1 MKRLLFLLLMPFT
14 VDAQWTWHDD
24 FTAPFTFSSRHW
36 SGDTSSFAV
45 DTALQLN
52 APASTGVRTLRKPSS
67 IRHEAEW
74 ALSVQLHFNPSSSNY
89 TKVFVWADGPSPS
102 QAQNGAYLKI
112 GGSTSDQIVF
122 GLKTNGQEEDLIA
135 SAPGLLNKEPNQIR
149 LRLKVDAAQVY
160 QLEVDTSSWKGQ
172 QWMNLGSVQASNSAS
187 SQYFL
192 LQCVYTSTR
201 ADKFFFDDFEASG
214 QAYIDQTAPQ
224 LLSWKALPNRKIRL
238 EFNELLDSL
247 EVLDPAYFQLLPAI
261 AQTEVI
267 TYSTQQNTIILS
279 FPKELS
285 TDQDMFL
292 HIQGIPDLNGNPLDT
307 IIGPWKWY
315 NVPWNEVLIT
325 EILADPSPVVG
336 LPEAEG
342 LELCNRSQQ
351 AVQLWN
357 WQIKRGSL
365 TLQLDSILLL
375 PNECVWITDENQ
387 CNGSFPCAEVQ
398 WPSSFLPNES
408 GTLRLLDPTHR
419 LVDWVHYAATFFT
432 HPVKKQGGWTLERQ
446 PLPNL
451 TCPDQ
456 QIWLGSME
464 AEGGSPGTMNEV
476 QTTSERQEPPH
487 FQLLQHYWNH
497 SDSIELLFN
506 EWILSLEDVNL
517 KLNGSQVTV
526 LRNRQEERLLRAPFQ
541 NLQFPVNCQLTG
553 RLSSCSGD
561 QYLDTTFLIHQR
573 IPQSEQQWS
582 FTEILF
588 DTDQNQVEYVELQ
601 NQSEGPVDLRGL
613 RICKGDLDNL
623 DCSEPITIPYLLK
636 NNHLLVLSGS
646 ALLPHF
652 IPQSSYALVLGSF
665 PALNDEGNHLL
676 LLDSALNVMAT
687 TYYHPNQHSRLL
699 SDAKGYSLCRK
710 GLDDHWHSNSSYGGQ
725 AGKPCTHLH
734 HTEKQSSIQ
743 LSSECISPNNDR
755 HQDELEIIL
764 DLPGGIH
771 LSQIQILDGYG
782 NTVSI
787 LEEQLLSDG
796 LIQLVWNGYD
806 SQGQRLPIGTY
817 FLLIQ
822 SEDQSGNVKKNLKA
836 FSVCR

>member
-14 VDAQWTWHDD
+14 VDAQWTWHDN
-24 FTAPFTFSSRHW
+24 FSAPYSFSSHNW
-36 SGDTSSFAV
+36 SGDTSSFLV
-45 DTALQLN
+45 DTALQLS
-52 APASTGVRTLRKPSS
+52 APATTGVRTLRKPSS
-67 IRHEAEW
+67 IRDEAEW
-74 ALSVQLHFNPSSSNY
+74 LLSVQLHFNPSSSNY

-122 GLKTNGQEEDLIA
+122 GLKTNGQEEDLIS
-135 SAPGLLNKEPNQIR
+135 SAAGMLNKEHNQIR
-149 LRLKVDAAQVY
+149 LRLQVNAAQVY
-160 QLEVDTSSWKGQ
+160 QLEVDTASWKGQ
-172 QWMNLGSVQASNSAS
+172 QWINLGSAQASNSAS

-192 LQCVYTSTR
+192 LQCVHTSTR
-201 ADKFFFDDFEASG
+201 SDKFFFDDFEASG

-224 LLSWKALPNRKIRL
+224 LLSWKSLPDRKIRL

-247 EVLDPAYFQLLPAI
+247 EVLDPAYFQLTPAI

-267 TYSTQQNTIILS
+267 TYSTQQNTITLS
-279 FPKELS
+279 FPNNLS
-285 TDQDMFL
+285 TDQDLFL
-292 HIQGIPDLNGNPLDT
+292 HIQGIPDISGNALDT

-325 EILADPSPVVG
+325 EILADPSPAVR

-342 LELCNRSQQ
+342 LELCNKSQH

-357 WQIKRGSL
+357 WQIKRGSS

-419 LVDWVHYAATFFT
+419 LVDWVHYAASFFT

-456 QIWLGSME
+456 QIWLASME
-464 AEGGSPGTMNEV
+464 AAGGSPGADNV
-476 QTTSERQEPPH
+476 LQTISVVDEKPH

-506 EWILSLEDVNL
+506 ELIISLEDVHL
-517 KLNGSQVTV
+517 KLNGSEVPIV
-526 LRNRQEERLLRAPFQ
+526 RNREEEHLLSAPFQ
-541 NLQFPVNCQLTG
+541 NVHFPVNCQLTG
-553 RLSSCSGD
+553 RLTSCSGD
-561 QYLDTTFLIHQR
+561 QYLDTTFIIHQR
-573 IPQSEQQWS
+573 IPQSEQQWT

-601 NQSEGPVDLRGL
+601 NQSEGPADLRGL
-613 RICKGDLDNL
+613 RFCKGHPDNL
-623 DCSEPITIPYLLK
+623 DCSEPINIPFQLK
-636 NNHLLVLSGS
+636 NNDLLVLSGS
-646 ALLPHF
+646 ALPFHF
-652 IPQSSYALVLGSF
+652 NPQSTSALVLGSF
-665 PALNDEGNHLL
+665 PTLNDEGNHLL
-676 LLDSALNVMAT
+676 LLDSALNVMAS
-687 TYYHPNQHSRLL
+687 TYYHPEQHSRLL
-699 SDAKGYSLCRK
+699 SESKGYSLCRK

-725 AGKPCTHLH
+725 AGKPCTHLP
-734 HTEKQSSIQ
+734 HTEKQSNIR
-743 LSSECISPNNDR
+743 LSSECISPNNDG
-755 HQDELEIIL
+755 HQDELEIVL
-764 DLPGGIH
+764 ELPGGIH
-771 LSQIQILDGYG
+771 LSQIQILDGHG
-782 NTVSI
+782 NTLCI

-796 LIQLVWNGYD
+796 LIQLEWNGND
-806 SQGQRLPIGTY
+806 QQGQRLPIGTY

-822 SEDQSGNVKKNLKA
+822 SEDESGNVKKNLRA